1 MIAHEAQRVFRLDLS
16 SGEVGERRRTPQ
28 GGLIANANLTK
39 TGVFSYRTASG
50 KMRRELRHPS
60 EVFHP
65 DSLATYPLAPVTVD
79 HPGRVGPSN
88 WKTHAVGTVGA
99 DVRANGHFV
108 SGDIHLQHG
117 DAIDRAESG
126 DLREISCGYQ
136 CEIDPTAG
144 VYEGQPYDVQQR
156 KIRINHVALGPRGWG
171 RMGPETR
178 MNLDAGE
185 AISGEP
191 GTAHATLA
199 EQWATEAEAR
209 AEAKRASEDYE
220 ARSELYRLNRAADQ
234 LIEARADAIAV
245 FGEGWSADGKS
256 IETIHRE
263 IVSARHPEELERL
276 DRLDEQARAP
286 TLRALAAICVA
297 HKGESPLQRED
308 SADEETPDAE
318 SARKGMIKRMR
329 DGWKKGRGGSATE
342 PPAVR
347 PESESEEES
356 GDDDSEEELG
366 DGAMA
371 RAARAASDT
380 RRTGKR

>member
-1 MIAHEAQRVFRLDLS
+1 MIAHEATRVFRLDLS

-39 TGVFSYRTASG
+39 TGIFSYRMANG
-50 KMRRELRHPS
+50 KTRRELRHPKD
-60 EVFHP
+60 VFHP
-65 DSLATYPLAPVTVD
+65 DSLATYPLSPVTID

-99 DVRANGHFV
+99 DVRPNGNFV

-126 DLREISCGYQ
+126 ELREISCGYQ
-136 CEIDPTAG
+136 CEIDPTPG
-144 VYEGQPYDVQQR
+144 TYEGQPYDVAQK
-156 KIRINHVALGPRGWG
+156 KIRINHVALGPAGWG

-178 MNLDAGE
+178 MNLDASE
-185 AISGEP
+185 AVSGEP
-191 GTAHATLA
+191 ETARAALA
-199 EQWATEAEAR
+199 EQWAAKAEQRSA
-209 AEAKRASEDYE
+209 ATAAQLDYE

-234 LIEARADAIAV
+234 LIAARADAIAL

-263 IVSARHPEELERL
+263 VVSARHPEELERI

-286 TLRALAAICVA
+286 TLRALAAICLA

-308 SADEETPDAE
+308 AADEETPDAE

-329 DGWKKGRGGSATE
+329 DGWKRGRGGSATD
-342 PPAVR
+342 PPAR
-347 PESESEEES
+347 EPESEESESEEEI
-356 GDDDSEEELG
+356 GEGELG
-366 DGAMA
+366 DGATA
-371 RAARAASDT
+371 RAARAASDA
-380 RRTGKR
+380 RRLGGKH